1 MIEAHIWIAEPLSTT
16 LVCKLFDGELPLN
29 NLAYHVRGLAE
40 AGVLR
45 EVFTLPRRGALEH
58 FYVLAT

>member
-1 MIEAHIWIAEPLSTT
+1 VVEAHLWVAEPLSTT
-16 LVCKLFDGELPLN
+16 LVSRLFEGEVPLN

-45 EVFTLPRRGALEH
+45 QVFTKQRRGALEH
-58 FYVLAT
+58 FYLLAT

>member
-1 MIEAHIWIAEPLSTT
+1 VIEAHLWVAEPLSTT
-16 LVCKLFDGELPLN
+16 LVSKLFDGEVALN

-45 EVFTLPRRGALEH
+45 EVFTKQRRGAIER
-58 FYVLAT
+58 FYLLAT